1 MVILLDRSTSGF
13 VLTLILPFW
22 SEIASV
28 IVTEWYSYSS
38 LVRYTLTP
46 ARRIPIKLPKIS
58 CVNFFEMV
66 KCSVKILVDQQT
78 GASRSF

>member
-1 MVILLDRSTSGF
+1 M
-13 VLTLILPFW
+13 LTLILPFW

-46 ARRIPIKLPKIS
+46 ARRILIKLPKIYYVS
-58 CVNFFEMV
+58 FFEMV
-66 KCSVKILVDQQT
+66 K
-78 GASRSF
+78 

>member
-1 MVILLDRSTSGF
+1 MVFIDRSTSGF

-46 ARRIPIKLPKIS
+46 ARRILIKLPKIYYVS
-58 CVNFFEMV
+58 FFEMV
-66 KCSVKILVDQQT
+66 KCSVKMFVDQPT
-78 GASRSF
+78 GASRGF